1 MIYQNVEPVTMEEF
15 EPYLGRDFNV
25 QNTDVP
31 VTLKL
36 IEIEDSTKGR
46 LWPKKLPKPFLMI
59 FAGPPERILLEG
71 LRILQV
77 PGGPTFQLYV
87 IPILTH
93 DPGATG
99 QKYQV
104 VIN

>member
-1 MIYQNVEPVTMEEF
+1 MTVQNVLPVTMEEF
-15 EPYLGRDFNV
+15 EPYLGKTFNV

-31 VTLKL
+31 VALKL
-36 IEIEDSTKGR
+36 LEIEDSTKGR
-46 LWPKKLPKPFLMI
+46 PWPKALPKPFLMI

-71 LRILQV
+71 LRILHM
-77 PGGPTFQLYV
+77 PGGPTYQLYV

-93 DPGATG
+93 DPMTTG
-99 QKYQV
+99 QQYQV

>member
-1 MIYQNVEPVTMEEF
+1 MVYQQVLPVTIEEF
-15 EPYLGRDFNV
+15 EPYLGRSFNV

-31 VTLKL
+31 VALKL

-46 LWPKKLPKPFLMI
+46 PWPPNLPKPFLMI
-59 FAGPPERILLEG
+59 FSGPPERILLEG
-71 LRILQV
+71 YRILQI
-77 PGGPTFQLYV
+77 PGGATFQLYV

-93 DPGATG
+93 DPASAG
-99 QKYQV
+99 QHYQV